1 MFRLVA
7 ILTLLSTSLVNA
19 KILDRC
25 ELAKLLK
32 NADITG
38 DNLYKW
44 VCIGQQVGL
53 DTARNY
59 LGPGGV
65 GSYGIFQISDEFWCD
80 RKGSGKM
87 CEISC
92 RKLMDDDIRDDIACA
107 LKIYNEH
114 KQRTGDGF
122 SAWIPWMPECKNAD
136 VNYLRECYLGN
147 SDILDIDVRFGDD
160 DDNKQPTTENNEI
173 ISSTSKSK
181 PVDNNDEIVFFE

>member
-7 ILTLLSTSLVNA
+7 ILLCASLTNG

-53 DTARNY
+53 DTSRNY
-59 LGPGGV
+59 ISPNGV
-65 GSYGIFQISDEFWCD
+65 GSYGIFQISDEYWCA
-80 RKGSGKM
+80 RYGSGKM

-92 RKLMDDDIRDDIACA
+92 TKLMDDDIRDDIMCA
-107 LKIYNEH
+107 LNIYNEH

-147 SDILDIDVRFGDD
+147 SDILDIDIRFGDD
-160 DDNKQPTTENNEI
+160 DNDQSTKNNEI
-173 ISSTSKSK
+173 VTTITSPTTTDSDKVIFS
-181 PVDNNDEIVFFE
+181 D

>member
-7 ILTLLSTSLVNA
+7 ILILLCTSITNA

-59 LGPGGV
+59 LSPSGV
-65 GSYGIFQISDEFWCD
+65 GSYGIFQISDEYWCD
-80 RKGSGKM
+80 AKGSGKM

-92 RKLMDDDIRDDIACA
+92 RKLMDDDLRDDIMCA

-136 VNYLRECYLGN
+136 MNYLRECYLGN
-147 SDILDIDVRFGDD
+147 SDILSIDVRFGDD
-160 DDNKQPTTENNEI
+160 DDNRSTKNNEI
-173 ISSTSKSK
+173 FSTTKSK
-181 PVDNNDEIVFFE
+181 PADNDDIVFFN